1 MTSSLKPQVAILMC
15 TFNGE
20 LYLKEQLDS
29 IKTQDYKNWT
39 LYVSDD
45 GSTDQTLSILKNYQ
59 AFWGKDK
66 LHILKGPRQG
76 FQKNFMSL
84 IISKKIHADFY
95 MLCDQDD
102 VWLPKKIITAI
113 HHLQNQD
120 QSCPQL
126 YCGRTSYVTKK
137 LKFIKDSEL
146 FLRPRSFHNAIV
158 QSIAGGNTMAYN
170 NALKKISMKFPE
182 VKIISHDWW
191 LYILCE
197 LSFGQT
203 YYDHNSY
210 ILYRQHERSLIGANV
225 SWLAKLKRL
234 YMLLS
239 GKFIQYNNCHF
250 EAFSNNLLKFANP
263 NNVHLIDRF
272 YNDRHK
278 DLKTRLKMI
287 RSLGLYRQTRDGMLT
302 LYLAALLKRL

>member
-1 MTSSLKPQVAILMC
+1 MSLKNPPAVAILMC
-15 TFNGE
+15 TYNGE
-20 LYLKEQLDS
+20 HYLEEQLDS
-29 IKTQDYKNWT
+29 IQNQDYQDWL

-45 GSTDQTLSILKNYQ
+45 GSTDQTLPTLESYQ
-59 AFWGKDK
+59 SLWGKDK

-84 IISKKIHADFY
+84 INSKKIYADFY

-102 VWLPKKIITAI
+102 VWLPTKITAAI
-113 HHLQNQD
+113 SYLKIQD
-120 QSCPQL
+120 QSRPQL

-137 LKFIKDSEL
+137 LKFIQHSDL
-146 FLRPRSFHNAIV
+146 FLRPPSFHNAIV

-170 NALKKISMKFPE
+170 NALKKVSMNFKD
-182 VKIISHDWW
+182 VRIIAHDWW

-197 LSFGQT
+197 ISNGNT
-203 YYDHNSY
+203 YFDINSH
-210 ILYRQHERSLIGANV
+210 ILYRQHERSLIGANTT
-225 SWLAKLKRL
+225 WLAKAKRL

-239 GKFIQYNNCHF
+239 GKFIQYNNCHY
-250 EAFSNNLLKFANP
+250 EAFNSISLKIANP
-263 NNVHLIDRF
+263 AHINLIDRF
-272 YNDRHK
+272 YTDRHK

-287 RSLGLYRQTRDGMLT
+287 RGLGIYRQTRDGMLA